1 MITPNKIYQYFQ
13 GNLRLLGSHF
23 NTLSPHLKEQVIY
36 RMTICEEDCVKSG
49 KCKYCLCDLPGKF
62 YTDISCN
69 LGEKFPDLMEKE
81 DWEIYKKEHDI
92 NL

>member
-1 MITPNKIYQYFQ
+1 MNKIHQYIQ
-13 GNLRLLGSHF
+13 GNLRWFGDYF
-23 NTLSPHLKEQVIY
+23 NVLPQHLKEQVMF
-36 RMTICEEDCVKSG
+36 RASICKDSCVLYG
-49 KCKYCLCDLPGKF
+49 KCEKCGCDLPDKF

-81 DWEIYKKEHDI
+81 DWEVYKKEHDI